1 MDGAGAVLTARW
13 HLTGGCRHGC
23 PLSRDAKALGSRP
36 GERWAAVPRG
46 TAPLCGG
53 RVAFTELLTHADA
66 AAWSGTRRA
75 WGSTPN
81 RLRPSSPRCLLSMGS
96 VQGAFKYSPREVTW
110 VDPES

>member
-46 TAPLCGG
+46 TALLCGG
-53 RVAFTELLTHADA
+53 RVTHRAPDA
-66 AAWSGTRRA
+66 RR
-75 WGSTPN
+75 
-81 RLRPSSPRCLLSMGS
+81 RRCLERYTSGLGLRAQPTPPFLSQ
-96 VQGAFKYSPREVTW
+96 VSPEHEFRARCL
-110 VDPES
+110 